1 MKKTRHLCK
10 HPPYKYFRE
19 YWKNANWSVVNSS
32 SFLCK
37 RITSAIFKQDGNDHL
52 KELVMFVHN
61 FVNFNGDVSMLGGF
75 ILSNL
80 SISFFMSLMLT
91 LEKRNV
97 SFSQLLCIAIC
108 SGMDL
113 LCNRIKLTASR
124 NIQEKNIM
132 YLKRNYLEFQRFLT
146 PFLRFRP
153 FHWYWFHP
161 FHLSMICLDVK
172 VLLISK
178 IVCYQ
183 LRSLY
188 LSFHSILS

>member
-1 MKKTRHLCK
+1 MYYSFLETTLLFWQKVMKKTRHLCK
-10 HPPYKYFRE
+10 HRPYKYFRE
-19 YWKNANWSVVNSS
+19 YWKNTNWSVVNSS

-37 RITSAIFKQDGNDHL
+37 RVTSAIFKQDGNDHL

-146 PFLRFRP
+146 PFLRFR
-153 FHWYWFHP
+153 
-161 FHLSMICLDVK
+161 
-172 VLLISK
+172 
-178 IVCYQ
+178 
-183 LRSLY
+183 
-188 LSFHSILS
+188 SFH